1 MAFFR
6 RLRAVDLD
14 HRFGAGGGWICQSL
28 GRSIKMDRPYNK
40 ETITETKELELKPRV
55 CLMCRK
61 SFESEWAGER
71 VCRKCKSTETWRR
84 G

>member
-1 MAFFR
+1 
-6 RLRAVDLD
+6 
-14 HRFGAGGGWICQSL
+14 
-28 GRSIKMDRPYNK
+28 MDRPYNK
-40 ETITETKELELKPRV
+40 DARKERKEVDLKGRL

-61 SFESEWAGER
+61 LFDSEWVGER